1 MHETYQ
7 SAWHM
12 QESNG
17 KTCWDD
23 LHPSEKL
30 PTLKRRRIQM
40 GGRIRSTTFVL
51 LRRVDLVRRSVR
63 VYFYFHCHRLDSHL
77 PLRDLLEWPLAP
89 PNDGSIDIATQEPA
103 SVSSLVGLMDVA
115 PQVLV

>member
-30 PTLKRRRIQM
+30 PTLKRSETDTD
-40 GGRIRSTTFVL
+40 GWE
-51 LRRVDLVRRSVR
+51 
-63 VYFYFHCHRLDSHL
+63 DSIYHFC
-77 PLRDLLEWPLAP
+77 P
-89 PNDGSIDIATQEPA
+89 PTAG
-103 SVSSLVGLMDVA
+103 
-115 PQVLV
+115 

>member
-1 MHETYQ
+1 
-7 SAWHM
+7 
-12 QESNG
+12 
-17 KTCWDD
+17 
-23 LHPSEKL
+23 
-30 PTLKRRRIQM
+30 M